1 MLWLGVFS
9 CTAVI
14 MIMYWRDD
22 HYAPQ
27 ASELWLYFAVL
38 PVALSVL
45 ICSPLLLWKWWQKR
59 QAAEM
64 PQATTTADPQVPAQD
79 AAHQMTWHRLNV
91 YSAAVQ
97 SALGENQT
105 LLQAIQDSNSPELDP
120 ELCNLQGNPMLS
132 YRITDLALDG
142 FETGDIAALR
152 PDVIDSNAQDIDVV
166 DVDVDLRA
174 SEQRILALLQQQ
186 LEQHLPSLQQIAA
199 HLQRSAMFYQMP
211 VAQEYRLHPAWHH
224 PEHEEI
230 IEAFEQQSATHS
242 SQVLARLDQLNVIV
256 VLAEYFLARWDEHNS
271 TIYIQHF
278 LQQLGIAEQQVQFQY
293 HYLAKATGYTDWLA
307 CLEQIAQQHQQV
319 SLLLVLDSEIDQARV
334 DEKSHHARDYV
345 ASEFGSS
352 CCMASAELEIEALE
366 PQRVL
371 HLSQQQ
377 RDIGNSL
384 EQLRLSLS
392 ANPQSLEQLEAP
404 HQALFAAQI
413 QHEQRFVMLLNP
425 SRDRALLK
433 KQQLQFAQTSIE
445 MQHMLFAVDSLGD
458 SDDLAMLFGF
468 MLALQFDAEIYA
480 MVHSSQH
487 PQHAV
492 FSSPPSA
499 HPQADKKQT

>member
-1 MLWLGVFS
+1 M
-9 CTAVI
+9 
-14 MIMYWRDD
+14 
-22 HYAPQ
+22 
-27 ASELWLYFAVL
+27 
-38 PVALSVL
+38 
-45 ICSPLLLWKWWQKR
+45 
-59 QAAEM
+59 
-64 PQATTTADPQVPAQD
+64 
-79 AAHQMTWHRLNV
+79 
-91 YSAAVQ
+91 
-97 SALGENQT
+97 
-105 LLQAIQDSNSPELDP
+105 
-120 ELCNLQGNPMLS
+120 
-132 YRITDLALDG
+132 
-142 FETGDIAALR
+142 
-152 PDVIDSNAQDIDVV
+152 
-166 DVDVDLRA
+166 
-174 SEQRILALLQQQ
+174 
-186 LEQHLPSLQQIAA
+186 
-199 HLQRSAMFYQMP
+199 
-211 VAQEYRLHPAWHH
+211 
-224 PEHEEI
+224 
-230 IEAFEQQSATHS
+230 
-242 SQVLARLDQLNVIV
+242 
-256 VLAEYFLARWDEHNS
+256 
-271 TIYIQHF
+271 
-278 LQQLGIAEQQVQFQY
+278 
-293 HYLAKATGYTDWLA
+293 
-307 CLEQIAQQHQQV
+307 
-319 SLLLVLDSEIDQARV
+319 LDSEIDQARV

-352 CCMASAELEIEALE
+352 CCIASAELEIEALE

-413 QHEQRFVMLLNP
+413 QDEQRFVMLLNP

-433 KQQLQFAQTSIE
+433 KQQLQFARTSIE